1 MGLDVFSPLEG
12 YRQDSMGAGDPAT
25 EITPDGLFSNLPGAV
40 GKGITGGLAAVGR
53 TVSDFAMQAGKQEM
67 MEGLVMNP
75 QVTPEQIQELE
86 NLKPA
91 APYDDQLKSVQ
102 QWSRLD
108 PRTTG
113 AGSMV
118 LGQTARGLTIFGM
131 GSLMGGVPGGAATL
145 GVTEGYNNYL
155 DLRDAGVDE
164 KTAGAAAATTGTMAA
179 LGAYLPVKM
188 TGALARG
195 ALGAAMSAEAAGAGT
210 AARSLYTVAG
220 LSAAA
225 SSSIVGNAAYS
236 SLVNTGFG
244 MASRALTSGVLEA
257 GGYPEMAR
265 QYKALDGEAIA
276 ADAILG
282 LAFGGWA
289 HVEGNAARRA
299 TPEARPPEPMVESAL
314 EVRREEQINRG
325 AAGIPSDPVTG
336 ALDRELQD
344 RSVAEVLQGKT
355 PEIAPAEAR
364 QVLDGSIVDPEK
376 VRLAQDIESAAK
388 IVHGDLADPT
398 PPVMRPEAPAA
409 RTQIETVAPTE
420 RPAGEA
426 TGPSFEPATQATI
439 DQLAARHPDLDIEL
453 PDGSTVKASEL
464 PQRMQQM
471 MTQAESDAKLHD
483 VAVACFLRTL

>member
-1 MGLDVFSPLEG
+1 MGLDVFSPLED
-12 YRQDSMGAGDPAT
+12 YRQAGMGANDPAT
-25 EITPDGLFSNLPGAV
+25 EVTPDGFFSNLGSAL
-40 GKGITGGLAAVGR
+40 GKGVTGGLAAVGR
-53 TVSDFAMQAGKQEM
+53 TVGDFAMQAGKQEM
-67 MEGLVMNP
+67 MQGMLMNP
-75 QVTPEQIQELE
+75 QVTAEQIQELD
-86 NLKPA
+86 NLQPVM
-91 APYDDQLKSVQ
+91 PYDDQLKAVQ
-102 QWSRLD
+102 QWSKLD

-113 AGSMV
+113 TGSMV

-164 KTAGAAAATTGTMAA
+164 KTAGTAAATTGAMAA

-195 ALGAAMSAEAAGAGT
+195 TLGAAMSAEAAGAGT

-244 MASRALTSGVLEA
+244 VASRALTSSVLEA
-257 GGYPEMAR
+257 GGYPDMAR
-265 QYKALDGEAIA
+265 QYKALDGEAMA
-276 ADAILG
+276 ADAVLG

-299 TPEARPPEPMVESAL
+299 APNGRPPEPMVEAAL
-314 EVRREEQINRG
+314 DVRREEQINRG
-325 AAGIPSDPVTG
+325 AAGIPTDPATG

-344 RSVAEVLQGKT
+344 RSVAEVLQGKN
-355 PEIAPAEAR
+355 PDISPQEAK
-364 QVLDGSIVDPEK
+364 QVVENSLVDPER

-388 IVHGDLADPT
+388 AIHGDLADPT
-398 PPVMRPEAPAA
+398 PAVVRPEEPAGRPVVEA
-409 RTQIETVAPTE
+409 QPPAE
-420 RPAGEA
+420 RPAGET
-426 TGPSFEPATQATI
+426 TGPALEPTTQSML
-439 DQLAARHPDLDIEL
+439 DQLAARHPDLDVEL
-453 PDGSTVKASEL
+453 PDGTTIKASEL
-464 PQRMQQM
+464 PQKLQQ
-471 MTQAESDAKLHD
+471 TLAQAESDSKLHD
-483 VAVACFLRTL
+483 VAVACFLRTV